1 MGASTSECGSYE
13 AQASSF
19 RKALRRFPSGVT
31 VVTIAEGTQDH
42 RMNATPLVHGMTANS
57 FANVSFD
64 PPLLAVS
71 VNKPGVMHQL
81 LAGTDGIYAVS
92 ILRQDQVDVADF
104 YARLPWSV
112 APHLKI
118 DWRGGGPVIADAHA
132 WFLCRERASYDGG
145 DHTIFVGESISNG
158 ASDRPG
164 AGPLVWHT
172 SEYHTLGSAL
182 PRRGRSKTSDVW

>member
-1 MGASTSECGSYE
+1 MGASTSEYGSYD
-13 AQASSF
+13 AQALSF

-42 RMNATPLVHGMTANS
+42 RMKATPLVHGMTANS
-57 FANVSFD
+57 FANVSLH

-71 VNKPGVMHQL
+71 VNKPDVMHQL
-81 LAGTDGIYAVS
+81 LAGTDGIYAMS

-118 DWRGGGPVIADAHA
+118 DWRGGGPVIAGAHA

-158 ASDRPG
+158 ASDHPD
-164 AGPLVWHT
+164 AGPLLWHT

-182 PRRGRSKTSDVW
+182 PRRGRSKPSDLR